1 MIANRGY
8 EAVHTTDR
16 DDFAQVGFDT
26 CAPLPCVSQSQYKL
40 TEQKANLMN
49 IKLLI
54 LLLVGFGGFLAISQ
68 SRNAKAQSQ
77 HWAYVKPV
85 RPALPAV
92 KLAAWPRN
100 EIDRFVLARL
110 EREGLTPAPAADK
123 AILLRRVYLDLIG
136 LPPSVKNTDDFLAD
150 PTPNAYEKVVERL
163 LADPHYG
170 ERWARPWLDLAR
182 YADSNGFVQDVP
194 RVMWLYRDWVIK
206 ALNDDMPFDQ
216 FTREQLAGDLLPHA
230 TDAQRVA
237 TGFHRNT
244 LLNME
249 GGIDIEEARWETLV
263 DRANTTATVWLG
275 TTLACAQCHNHKY
288 DPLSQRD
295 YYRWLAFFDNTE
307 YRVAERAYFDR
318 NIEEPEL
325 DFPTPAQAARRTELN
340 DEIAQFETQLKTQMP
355 ALDAAQAQWEREV
368 LAVQNDWRALVPSE
382 FRALNGAT
390 LSKQTDDSLLA
401 SGANAE
407 EETYVVTAAVKAEKI
422 AALRL
427 EALPD
432 ERLPKGGPG
441 RNPYG
446 NFQLTGFEVEA
457 DGKPLKFSAAAVDN
471 SSGKFDSERFV
482 KGESAPWVVDATRD
496 AQRFKRQ
503 AVFVLAQ
510 PLIGAKTLTIKL
522 KHTGRIF
529 GQNIGRFRLSVTAND
544 DALKLTT
551 ITAKLRPLLEQA
563 QRTEAQRKELATLY
577 RGLAPALATA
587 RKQLAEL
594 REALKLLAI
603 PSALVLQERDSFE
616 RPSTLFRERGAYL
629 SPAGRVYA
637 ATPAALSPWP
647 EDAAYNRLGLAR
659 WLTDERNPLTARVA
673 VNRAWEQFFGR
684 GLVETSEDFG
694 TQSALP
700 SHPELLDW
708 LATEFMGVRSAECG
722 VGNSDCAKPWSTK
735 HLHRLIV
742 TSATYRQ
749 SSAQKTPHSALRTP
763 HFEDPDNRLLARGPR
778 FRIEAEMVRDVA
790 LTASGLLSRK
800 LGGPS
805 VFPAQLPAIY
815 ATNYIGDKWV
825 ESIGEDRYRRSLYT
839 FWRRTA
845 PYAQFVTFDAT
856 TRESCTVRRVR
867 TNTPLQALTLLNDEA
882 MMEMARAL
890 AQRMQTEAMSKDA
903 ASIATYGF
911 RLCRTRAPQAAE
923 VAELVKLYEDQL
935 AHFKQQPVAAAQ
947 VTKKQADATFAA
959 WTMVANVLLNLDGTI
974 TKE

>member
-1 MIANRGY
+1 
-8 EAVHTTDR
+8 
-16 DDFAQVGFDT
+16 
-26 CAPLPCVSQSQYKL
+26 
-40 TEQKANLMN
+40 MN

-54 LLLVGFGGFLAISQ
+54 LLLAVCGGIQFASQ
-68 SRNAKAQSQ
+68 SRHAAAQSQ

-85 RPALPAV
+85 RTALPAV
-92 KLAAWPRN
+92 KQVAWPRN

-110 EREGLTPAPAADK
+110 EREGLKPAPEADK
-123 AILLRRVYLDLIG
+123 AVLLRRVCLDLIG
-136 LPPSVKNTDDFLAD
+136 LPPSIKDVDAFVAD
-150 PTPNAYEKVVERL
+150 TSPNAYEKVVERL
-163 LADPHYG
+163 LADKHYG

-194 RVMWLYRDWVIK
+194 RVMWMYRDWVIK

-216 FTREQLAGDLLPHA
+216 FTREQLAGDLLPNA

-244 LLNME
+244 LLNAE
-249 GGIDIEEARWETLV
+249 GGIDVEEARWETLV

-275 TTLACAQCHNHKY
+275 TTLACAQCHNHQY

-295 YYRWLAFFDNTE
+295 YYRWLAFFDNSE

-325 DFPTPAQAARRTELN
+325 DFPTPAQAARRNELN
-340 DEIAQFETQLKTQMP
+340 AEITQLETQLKTQTP
-355 ALDAAQAQWEREV
+355 ELDAAQSQWEREIV
-368 LAVQNDWRALVPSE
+368 VVQNDWRTLVPSA
-382 FRALNGAT
+382 FQAANGAT
-390 LSKQTDDSLLA
+390 LLRQADDSLLA
-401 SGANAE
+401 IGVNAE
-407 EETYVVTAAVKAEKI
+407 EENYVVTASVKADKI
-422 AALRL
+422 TAFRL
-427 EALPD
+427 EVLPD

-446 NFQLTGFEVEA
+446 NFLLAGFEVEA

-471 SSGKFDSERFV
+471 SSGRFDGERFV

-496 AQRFKRQ
+496 GQRFKRQ
-503 AVFVLAQ
+503 AVYVLAQ
-510 PLIGAKTLTIKL
+510 PLTGATMLTIRL

-529 GQNIGRFRLSVTAND
+529 GQSIGRFRLSVTANA
-544 DALKLTT
+544 DALKLTA
-551 ITAKLRPLLEQA
+551 ITAKLRPLLEQP
-563 QRTEAQRKELATLY
+563 QRTDAQHKELAALY
-577 RGLAPALATA
+577 RSLAPALAPA
-587 RKQLAEL
+587 RKRLTEL
-594 REALKLLAI
+594 REALKQLAI

-694 TQSALP
+694 TQSVPP

-722 VGNSDCAKPWSTK
+722 VRNEVSEKCPNPWSLK

-749 SSAQKTPHSALRTP
+749 SSAQKTPHSD
-763 HFEDPDNRLLARGPR
+763 DPANRWLARGPR
-778 FRIEAEMVRDVA
+778 FRMEAEMVRDVA
-790 LTASGLLSRK
+790 LAASGLLSRK

-815 ATNYIGDKWV
+815 ANNYIADKWI
-825 ESIGEDRYRRSLYT
+825 ESQGVDRYRRSLYT

-882 MMEMARAL
+882 LLEMARAL
-890 AQRMQTEAMSKDA
+890 AQRMQAEAMSKDT
-903 ASIATYGF
+903 ASIAAYGF
-911 RLCRTRAPQAAE
+911 RLCRARVPRAAE
-923 VAELVKLYEDQL
+923 VAELVKLYEDQR
-935 AHFKQQPVAAAQ
+935 AHFARQPDAAKQ
-947 VTKKQADATFAA
+947 VTKQNAADATFTASLA
-959 WTMVANVLLNLDGTI
+959 GWTMVANVLLNLDGTI

>member
-1 MIANRGY
+1 
-8 EAVHTTDR
+8 
-16 DDFAQVGFDT
+16 
-26 CAPLPCVSQSQYKL
+26 
-40 TEQKANLMN
+40 MN

-54 LLLVGFGGFLAISQ
+54 LLLVGFGGFQLIGQ
-68 SRNAKAQSQ
+68 SRKAEAQAQ
-77 HWAYVKPV
+77 HWAYVRPV
-85 RPALPAV
+85 RAALPTV
-92 KLAAWPRN
+92 KHIAWPRN
-100 EIDRFVLARL
+100 EVDRFVLARL
-110 EREGLTPAPAADK
+110 EREGLTPAPEADK
-123 AILLRRVYLDLIG
+123 TILLRRVYLDLIG
-136 LPPSVKNTDDFLAD
+136 LPPSVKDVDDFLAD
-150 PTPNAYEKVVERL
+150 TSPNAYEKVVERL
-163 LADPHYG
+163 LADQHYG

-216 FTREQLAGDLLPHA
+216 FTREQLAGDLLPNA

-325 DFPTPAQAARRTELN
+325 DFPTLAQAARRNELN
-340 DEIAQFETQLKTQMP
+340 ADIAQLETQLKTQTP
-355 ALDAAQAQWEREV
+355 ELDATQAQWEREV
-368 LAVQNDWRALVPSE
+368 LAAQNDWRTLVPSA
-382 FRALNGAT
+382 FQTLNGAT

-401 SGANAE
+401 TGANAE
-407 EETYVVTAAVKAEKI
+407 DETYVVTAAVKAEKI
-422 AALRL
+422 TALRL

-446 NFQLTGFEVEA
+446 NFQLSGFEVEA
-457 DGKPLKFSAAAVDN
+457 DGQPLKFSAAAVDN

-482 KGESAPWVVDATRD
+482 KGESAPWVIDATRD
-496 AQRFKRQ
+496 GQRFKRQ
-503 AVFVLAQ
+503 AVYVLAQ
-510 PLIGAKTLTIKL
+510 PLTNATTLTIRL

-529 GQNIGRFRLSVTAND
+529 GQSIGRFRLSVTANA

-551 ITAKLRPLLEQA
+551 ITAKLRPLLEQP
-563 QRTEAQRKELATLY
+563 QRTEAQRKVLAAQY
-577 RGLAPALATA
+577 RGLAPALAA
-587 RKQLAEL
+587 SRKRLADL
-594 REALKLLAI
+594 RDALKQLAI
-603 PSALVLQERDSFE
+603 PSALVLQERASFE

-629 SPAGRVYA
+629 SSAGREYA
-637 ATPAALSPWP
+637 ASPKALSPWP
-647 EDAAYNRLGLAR
+647 DDAPYNRLGLAR

-694 TQSALP
+694 SQSALP

-708 LATEFMGVRSAECG
+708 LATEFMSKGWSAK
-722 VGNSDCAKPWSTK
+722 AI
-735 HLHRLIV
+735 HRLIV
-742 TSATYRQ
+742 NSATYRQ
-749 SSAQKTPHSALRTP
+749 SSTATAALL
-763 HFEDPDNRLLARGPR
+763 EKDQANRLLARGPR

-790 LTASGLLSRK
+790 LAASGLLSRK

-825 ESIGEDRYRRSLYT
+825 ESTGEDRYRRSLYT

-845 PYAQFVTFDAT
+845 PYAEFITFDAT

-882 MMEMARAL
+882 MFEMARAL

-903 ASIATYGF
+903 ASIAAYGF
-911 RLCRTRAPQAAE
+911 RLCRSRAPQAAE
-923 VAELVKLYEDQL
+923 TAELVKLYEDQF
-935 AHFKQQPVAAAQ
+935 AHFKQQPDAAKQ
-947 VTKKQADATFAA
+947 VTKKQADAAFAA